1 LTFDLS
7 RAIED
12 LFKEGEPVNTQRGIK
27 ANAHAKQLGKI
38 VRPADEH
45 AEFRKSTIYDLG
57 KLVTISEVLRACKLN
72 QDGSHRASNKM
83 AVLRRFHG
91 YLEQHCPGSTIHD
104 EISVV
109 TMNKFFLWVHKQA

>member
-7 RAIED
+7 GAIED

-72 QDGSHRASNKM
+72 KVQVASDQLS
-83 AVLRRFHG
+83 ARDLV
-91 YLEQHCPGSTIHD
+91 QHLLQL
-104 EISVV
+104 ISGWIAQGI
-109 TMNKFFLWVHKQA
+109 K

>member
-38 VRPADEH
+38 VRPA
-45 AEFRKSTIYDLG
+45 EFRKSTIYDLG

-72 QDGSHRASNKM
+72 KVQVASDQLS
-83 AVLRRFHG
+83 ARDLV
-91 YLEQHCPGSTIHD
+91 QHLLQL
-104 EISVV
+104 ISGWFAQGI
-109 TMNKFFLWVHKQA
+109 K